1 MPNYRLCMHEVF
13 HLGVGL
19 CTKWIIPQSSLV
31 SATPPD
37 LRTLHWQWKCD
48 GLSTACPVSWQ
59 YYASWQAYECYTPAV
74 TWEHRPHEALGWL
87 LWNTKAFGTT
97 GTFRLLDVALTLS
110 VWRCLLGSF
119 FFLNDHHTLSRRV
132 VRWCWNPFPQMDQ
145 HVTRSSKHCTASV
158 LDCTSPKGLGLP
170 ISAVRLRRG
179 LLQTAVVG
187 VLV

>member
-1 MPNYRLCMHEVF
+1 MAMEMSRALHTLPNFVAILCFLSSLQVLHSCS
-13 HLGVGL
+13 HLGA
-19 CTKWIIPQSSLV
+19 
-31 SATPPD
+31 SA
-37 LRTLHWQWKCD
+37 
-48 GLSTACPVSWQ
+48 
-59 YYASWQAYECYTPAV
+59 
-74 TWEHRPHEALGWL
+74 HEALGWL

-97 GTFRLLDVALTLS
+97 GIFRLLDVALTLS

-132 VRWCWNPFPQMDQ
+132 VHWCWNPFPQMDQ

-158 LDCTSPKGLGLP
+158 LDCTSPRGLRLP
-170 ISAVRLRRG
+170 VSAVRLRRR